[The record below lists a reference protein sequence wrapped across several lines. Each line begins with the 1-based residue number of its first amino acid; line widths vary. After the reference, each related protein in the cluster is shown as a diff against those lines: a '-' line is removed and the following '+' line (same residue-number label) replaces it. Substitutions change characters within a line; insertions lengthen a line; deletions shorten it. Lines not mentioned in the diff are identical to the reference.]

1 MKVLKNHTF
10 YPPPVDSLR
19 RGHRGSGLLIIAM
32 VTAILVAVM
41 SFSVTKLNQLAY
53 QGFNNSKIMLQAQQ
67 YAESEAAIIKATN
80 YLDLTAHSKT
90 AIQNSNGYLS
100 EITLSA
106 ESNYSDDIKQK
117 TVSINVYRT
126 GEALPRY
133 SLNVLKTSVDLMQDT
148 GGVPIGTII
157 AWISTTAP
165 TEGGTWLLCNGQSC
179 SAYPDLKTLIGNNVP
194 NLNARFLEGTTG
206 TPRTFKDAGLPNIT
220 GRLRRF
226 TGWEGDYQPEGS
238 FYFSANNGGHSPGSD
253 DYSSP
258 DFSFDASRSSAIY
271 GKSTTVQPASYTV
284 RYYIKAA

>member
-41 SFSVTKLNQLAY
+41 SFSVAKLNQLAY

-67 YAESEAAIIKATN
+67 YAESEAAIIKATS
-80 YLDLTAHSKT
+80 YSDLTAHNKA
-90 AIQNSNGYLS
+90 AIQNSNGFYS
-100 EITLSA
+100 EMTLSA
-106 ESNYSDDIKQK
+106 ESAYSENIKQRNAL
-117 TVSINVYRT
+117 INIYKDN
-126 GEALPRY
+126 EALPRF
-133 SLNVLKTSVDLMQDT
+133 SLSVRKTNVEEEPIS
-148 GGVPIGTII
+148 GVPVGTII
-157 AWISTTAP
+157 AWASNNAP